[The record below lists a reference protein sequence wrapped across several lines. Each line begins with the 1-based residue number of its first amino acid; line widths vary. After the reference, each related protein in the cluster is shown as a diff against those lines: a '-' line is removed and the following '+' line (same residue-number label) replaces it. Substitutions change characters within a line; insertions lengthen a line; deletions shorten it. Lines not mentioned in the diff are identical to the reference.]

1 MTELTFSE
9 QVLAIGKAKQGVR
22 GVSKSQILFM
32 VHGDEILQA
41 LDEGLPKKWIWEA
54 LRKDKSCPTY
64 PRFIEQLQKFVEKKR
79 PPQPEK
85 PTPERN
91 TAKTPAAPA
100 ASAVKAPPTPA
111 SAPAPKTAVP
121 TASAPAAGQQMQ
133 KPSTQ
138 PKSFEYHPLTPEE
151 IKTMMSGE
159 E

>member
-1 MTELTFSE
+1 M
-9 QVLAIGKAKQGVR
+9 IY
-22 GVSKSQILFM
+22 
-32 VHGDEILQA
+32 GDEMLQA
-41 LDEGLPKKWIWEA
+41 LDKGLPKRWIWET
-54 LRKDKSCPTY
+54 LRQEKENCI
-64 PRFIEQLQKFVEKKR
+64 PRYERFLIHLRRFLKAKR
-79 PPQPEK
+79 QES
-85 PTPERN
+85 TPEEN
-91 TAKTPAAPA
+91 IT
-100 ASAVKAPPTPA
+100 KAPPTPA

>member
-1 MTELTFSE
+1 MKTLSE
-9 QVLAIGKAKQGVR
+9 RVLDMASTQNKRASKAQRV
-22 GVSKSQILFM
+22 FM
-32 VHGDEILQA
+32 IYGDEILQA
-41 LDEGLPKKWIWEA
+41 LDKGLPKRWIWET
-54 LRKDKSCPTY
+54 LRQEKENCI
-64 PRFIEQLQKFVEKKR
+64 PRYERFLIHLRRFLKAKR
-79 PPQPEK
+79 QES
-85 PTPERN
+85 TPEEN
-91 TAKTPAAPA
+91 IT
-100 ASAVKAPPTPA
+100 KAPPTPA